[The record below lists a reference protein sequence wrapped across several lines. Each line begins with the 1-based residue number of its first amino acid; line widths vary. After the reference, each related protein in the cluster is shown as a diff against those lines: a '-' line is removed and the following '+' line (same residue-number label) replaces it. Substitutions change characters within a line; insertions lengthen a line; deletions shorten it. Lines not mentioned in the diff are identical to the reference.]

1 MEEVKTLS
9 YTDKPA
15 YQKLRSIL
23 EAGLKSI
30 GAKDDDKLEFS
41 SVNGVGPSSSAE
53 VGSHT
58 AQHIK
63 KDTCCCAV
71 VVASAF
77 KTWHAPD
84 LFEARPFK
92 RSPFQPPLMCLP
104 VKSHLKCKNA

>member
-41 SVNGVGPSSSAE
+41 SSVNGGGPLSSVEVGPQR
-53 VGSHT
+53 
-58 AQHIK
+58 AQHRK
-63 KDTCCCAV
+63 TCCCAV
-71 VVASAF
+71 MVASAF